1 MQETQ
6 GSIPGVGKIP
16 WRREWHPTPVFLPGE
31 SQGQRSLVGYNPWGH
46 RVSDRTEWLTL
57 SPTGGTCPKQSNRAA
72 VKPQPARRMLGNKHN
87 LFLLLCGFPA
97 GSFHWSSLPE
107 ARGQGSW
114 LIHSSEINIL
124 GAEQN
129 TEGERVDL
137 ERGPETSTTL
147 SILNLTIVFKQKD
160 LALKPQQTK
169 EIIPSEESKSQQ
181 TNKAH

>member
-1 MQETQ
+1 
-6 GSIPGVGKIP
+6 
-16 WRREWHPTPVFLPGE
+16 
-31 SQGQRSLVGYNPWGH
+31 
-46 RVSDRTEWLTL
+46 
-57 SPTGGTCPKQSNRAA
+57 
-72 VKPQPARRMLGNKHN
+72 MLGNKHN

-147 SILNLTIVFKQKD
+147 SILNLTFVFKQKD